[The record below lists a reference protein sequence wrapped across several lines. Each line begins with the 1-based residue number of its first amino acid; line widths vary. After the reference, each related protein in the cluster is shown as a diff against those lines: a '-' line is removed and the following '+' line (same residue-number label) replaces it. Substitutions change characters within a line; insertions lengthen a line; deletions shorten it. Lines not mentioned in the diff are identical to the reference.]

1 MTDYEAMTA
10 IYGVAQPLIIQWVA
24 GKKHGFWKWLVILS
38 LSLCSGFALYYLE
51 YGMVTSQTW
60 VQWIMTSLKILAY
73 SLGSWG
79 ALWKKIFPDKS
90 NPLDPNAKKQAK
102 KVPAETE
109 YEIKMDY
116 EGHVYGDT
124 VKDKTLKGAV
134 RRFMDNLQMN

>member
-38 LSLCSGFALYYLE
+38 LSLGSGFALYYLE

-60 VQWIMTSLKILAY
+60 VQWLMTSLKILAY

-79 ALWKKIFPDKS
+79 ALWKKIFPGKID
-90 NPLDPNAKKQAK
+90 PLDPNTKKELAN
-102 KVPAETE
+102 EF
-109 YEIKMDY
+109 EIRMDY
-116 EGHVYGDT
+116 EGQLYEGT
-124 VKDKTLKGAV
+124 VQDRTLKGAV
-134 RRFMDNLQMN
+134 RKFMNRLQVQ

>member
-90 NPLDPNAKKQAK
+90 NPLDPNAKK
-102 KVPAETE
+102 EMINE
-109 YEIKMDY
+109 FEIKMDFEGRLY
-116 EGHVYGDT
+116 EGAVQ
-124 VKDKTLKGAV
+124 DKSLKRAV
-134 RRFMDNLQMN
+134 RKFMNLLQVE

>member
-1 MTDYEAMTA
+1 MTDYEAMTV

-38 LSLCSGFALYYLE
+38 LSLGSGFALYYLE

-60 VQWIMTSLKILAY
+60 VQWLMTSLKILAY

-79 ALWKKIFPDKS
+79 ALWKKIFPGKID
-90 NPLDPNAKKQAK
+90 PLDPNVKKEVQ
-102 KVPAETE
+102 KVPSETE

-116 EGHVYGDT
+116 EGQVYKDT
-124 VKDKTLKGAV
+124 VKDKTLKRAV